1 MNQFRCLH
9 LIQVGSTVPGSCHH
23 LTTPHQPI
31 SCNHYTLVALQGCRG
46 DPDSGY
52 FTRAFAIHLP
62 FFSVWRVLVVITW
75 SLWGHKQRHT
85 VAQPMYTHHI
95 PRHSSRK
102 QYKATHTDIWWWLGC
117 RKLHHVA
124 PDVWCL
130 IPRSCWNASTH
141 QQTQHIHIYILIVI
155 KITKMLNIKREFTS
169 F

>member
-95 PRHSSRK
+95 PRHASRK